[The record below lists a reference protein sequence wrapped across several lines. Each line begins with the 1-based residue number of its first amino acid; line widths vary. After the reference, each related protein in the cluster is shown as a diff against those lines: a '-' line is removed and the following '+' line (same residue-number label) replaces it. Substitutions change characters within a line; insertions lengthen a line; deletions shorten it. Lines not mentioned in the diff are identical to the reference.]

1 MKPCIFMSLCILPSK
16 HFVPIFQQRQSVQ
29 DSHQFC
35 LILLQA
41 SLLPLW
47 VLRKRS
53 AAEGLVPPPLLKALP
68 FCFTIGTRGREKPDL
83 AKAQG
88 ILRFW
93 ENKIV
98 HCLQH
103 RILTS
108 SSCGFSYYIF
118 FFCKRKWCC
127 HPHPITQVLTLLQTL
142 GCPSIKYWLDLSR
155 SRLEKIKIKSPLK
168 TYFISWHNDTKVIL
182 TRPLWWPL
190 RKSRKLRHTRRW
202 RQGRSSA
209 DGLLKESVAI
219 SKPQFLPWHLGA
231 LAQWMAAVM
240 HFHLSSP
247 HSL

>member
-1 MKPCIFMSLCILPSK
+1 MHLLKGRKVTWNLIFIKNLLPVKPCIFMSLCILPSK

-108 SSCGFSYYIF
+108 SSCGFSYYVLF
-118 FFCKRKWCC
+118 FLQKKMVLPSTSYHTGPDF
-127 HPHPITQVLTLLQTL
+127 ITNP
-142 GCPSIKYWLDLSR
+142 GMSIY
-155 SRLEKIKIKSPLK
+155 
-168 TYFISWHNDTKVIL
+168 
-182 TRPLWWPL
+182 
-190 RKSRKLRHTRRW
+190 
-202 RQGRSSA
+202 
-209 DGLLKESVAI
+209 
-219 SKPQFLPWHLGA
+219 
-231 LAQWMAAVM
+231 
-240 HFHLSSP
+240 
-247 HSL
+247 